1 MLTSADIAAIEAAI
15 WAHPQGVAYQ
25 SKIDQIYACARCV
38 CPTQTARG
46 GGIPGPGW
54 SYKHWKKRKE
64 REDELEQTIRAQ
76 WLKLTGN
83 EPPPEIV
90 AEAKQEETQ
99 RETVEFVSYQAW
111 DRFAFAQLEIILADL
126 KAREDDDEE
135 ALLLLM

>member
-1 MLTSADIAAIEAAI
+1 MGTGLNPSGGGGSWGDAWGGLWGGET
-15 WAHPQGVAYQ
+15 AHPL
-25 SKIDQIYACARCV
+25 
-38 CPTQTARG
+38 RG

-54 SYKHWKKRKE
+54 NYKHWKKRKE

-83 EPPPEIV
+83 EPPAEIIT
-90 AEAKQEETQ
+90 EAKQEETK

-111 DRFAFAQLEIILADL
+111 DRFAFAQLEMILADL
-126 KAREDDDEE
+126 KAREDEDEE